1 MRPKVVH
8 LRMWAVVVVAVLAL
22 SGSLLAQ
29 NQQNETGL
37 GSPQNLPDAPSAAKP
52 SGGFPAATAP
62 APTHGPDAVGGAEPA
77 SPEAGAQVATPE
89 DEPGATMGPAMPPV
103 RTVPSRSRPLKQGSD
118 LDEYETF
125 RVTVRAVVVPVA
137 VKDLS
142 GRRVDGLLPKDFTVY
157 ENGEKQ
163 KITYFTSDP
172 FPLSAAVV
180 IDLGMSDTAVRKI
193 NQTLSALGGSFGQFD
208 EVALYSYGN
217 TVKQQQGFQPA
228 IGEQIAATLRRMKET
243 QRGSGG
249 VPVVGGPMQSGPMI
263 NGRPADPGNMSVYTV
278 PREESRVLN
287 DAILRAASDIAKRER
302 SRRRILFVVS
312 DGREF
317 GSNASYEDVL
327 RFLLTND
334 ISVYAVNVDG
344 AAIPGYNK
352 VEGLNLPRRGSA
364 NILPKYASA
373 TGGQLF
379 REFSSDAIEQAYSDL
394 TREARS
400 QYTLGYIAP
409 STKAPSY
416 RSIEVRVQRSG
427 LKVFAKDGY
436 YPLPPGKGAGGQ

>member
-1 MRPKVVH
+1 
-8 LRMWAVVVVAVLAL
+8 
-22 SGSLLAQ
+22 
-29 NQQNETGL
+29 
-37 GSPQNLPDAPSAAKP
+37 
-52 SGGFPAATAP
+52 
-62 APTHGPDAVGGAEPA
+62 
-77 SPEAGAQVATPE
+77 
-89 DEPGATMGPAMPPV
+89 
-103 RTVPSRSRPLKQGSD
+103 
-118 LDEYETF
+118 
-125 RVTVRAVVVPVA
+125 
-137 VKDLS
+137 
-142 GRRVDGLLPKDFTVY
+142 
-157 ENGEKQ
+157 
-163 KITYFTSDP
+163 
-172 FPLSAAVV
+172 
-180 IDLGMSDTAVRKI
+180 
-193 NQTLSALGGSFGQFD
+193 
-208 EVALYSYGN
+208 
-217 TVKQQQGFQPA
+217 
-228 IGEQIAATLRRMKET
+228 
-243 QRGSGG
+243 
-249 VPVVGGPMQSGPMI
+249 
-263 NGRPADPGNMSVYTV
+263 
-278 PREESRVLN
+278 VLN